1 LISQN
6 VGVPPK
12 SKTRRK
18 NCPPASKTDESQ
30 TRESESEAI
39 SGVDERTAQSL
50 KSVDKQPSPEPVRA
64 QSPPPLAPEAEEPF
78 PFLELVDEQ
87 PFTPAEPVEDPPSP
101 HPEPVSDQP
110 APSQEP
116 VDDQSP
122 PEPVERISLSRIL
135 SMNLDRSE
143 SAASEKETPLDITL
157 ESGEGETPLRPKRES
172 SKISL
177 KPKTGEGALPFETQ
191 TPGGETPLSLAS
203 TFVSRV
209 DQPAEMAEPNRMN
222 PRSMRRPIF
231 SRRARLRTSRIRPPA
246 HAIRR
251 PVRPCITIF
260 AGTL

>member
-1 LISQN
+1 MNKEETHCDSLISQN

-30 TRESESEAI
+30 TRESESEAL

-50 KSVDKQPSPEPVRA
+50 KSVDKQPSPEPVRT
-64 QSPPPLAPEAEEPF
+64 QSPPPLAPEAEELF
-78 PFLELVDEQ
+78 PLPELVDEQ
-87 PFTPAEPVEDPPSP
+87 PFPPA
-101 HPEPVSDQP
+101 EPVSDQP

>member
-30 TRESESEAI
+30 TRESESEAL

-50 KSVDKQPSPEPVRA
+50 KSVDKQPSPEPVRT
-64 QSPPPLAPEAEEPF
+64 QSPPPLAPEAEELF
-78 PFLELVDEQ
+78 PLPELVDEQ
-87 PFTPAEPVEDPPSP
+87 PFPPA
-101 HPEPVSDQP
+101 EPVSDQP

>member
-1 LISQN
+1 MISQN

-30 TRESESEAI
+30 TRESESEAL

-50 KSVDKQPSPEPVRA
+50 KSVDKQPSPEPVRT
-64 QSPPPLAPEAEEPF
+64 QSPPPLAPEAEELF
-78 PFLELVDEQ
+78 PLPELVDEQ
-87 PFTPAEPVEDPPSP
+87 PFPPA
-101 HPEPVSDQP
+101 EPVSDQP